1 MTRTQALTLAFG
13 LALVLSVLPLG
24 VAQADPPPP
33 CSCELCLADPE
44 VKCNRN
50 VNGSCAHLLRS
61 GVCLGELAEATTQ
74 PALLEAEPLCSE
86 LDAIQPVEQRTAADR
101 PTEPEI

>member
-1 MTRTQALTLAFG
+1 MPRTQALV
-13 LALVLSVLPLG
+13 LVFAVVLCALPLT

-33 CSCELCLADPE
+33 CTCELCLADPE

-50 VNGSCAHLLRS
+50 VNGSCVHLLRS

-86 LDAIQPVEQRTAADR
+86 LDATQPVEQRIATDR